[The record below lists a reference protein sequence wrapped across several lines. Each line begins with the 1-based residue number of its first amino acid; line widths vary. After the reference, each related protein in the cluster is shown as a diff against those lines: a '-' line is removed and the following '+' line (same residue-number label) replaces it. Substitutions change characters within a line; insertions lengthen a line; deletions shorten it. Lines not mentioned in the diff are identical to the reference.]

1 MSALLDAA
9 MKLLSERP
17 YTERELSK
25 QLEKSFADRKN
36 IDALIQSTIKRL
48 NELHLINDHRL
59 AESIAQRYAHK
70 GNRFMIQS
78 LRQRGIRD
86 EVIEDVLANLGDEY
100 SRALD
105 EARRKCRGLT
115 GEHAEKSKTRVYRF
129 LSGRGFAYETIKE
142 VCKQLSDEG
151 SFGSANRHEESEF
164 D

>member
-100 SRALD
+100 SRVML
-105 EARRKCRGLT
+105 
-115 GEHAEKSKTRVYRF
+115 
-129 LSGRGFAYETIKE
+129 
-142 VCKQLSDEG
+142 
-151 SFGSANRHEESEF
+151 
-164 D
+164 